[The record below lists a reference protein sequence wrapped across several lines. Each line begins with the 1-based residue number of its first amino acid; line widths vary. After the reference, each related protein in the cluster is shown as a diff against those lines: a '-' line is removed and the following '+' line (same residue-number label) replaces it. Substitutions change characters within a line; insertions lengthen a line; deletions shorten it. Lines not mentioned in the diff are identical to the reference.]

1 MAKSNNNNN
10 NNNNGNCKLI
20 VENTLGSDILGKP
33 YLNSNSSLR
42 TIDWKNTFSLLDDYK
57 EKKTTTETATETTT
71 WKVLK
76 ESSSSPEK
84 LILIENLISSEEC
97 EQIIERCMLQ
107 RTQQMDKHYKVNL
120 LNRYP

>member
-1 MAKSNNNNN
+1 MS
-10 NNNNGNCKLI
+10 
-20 VENTLGSDILGKP
+20 SDILGKP